1 MFALNETQHYY
12 LYRKPADM
20 RKGFDG
26 LSGIVRNQMSKDPQ
40 NGSVYLFINRR
51 RDRLK
56 ILVWRE
62 GGFVLYYK
70 RLEMGTYELPTR
82 IDSSEVLHLNW
93 ETLVLMIRGIRLAKI
108 SRKKRYVRA

>member
-1 MFALNETQHYY
+1 MFALSETYNYY

-26 LSGIVRNQMSKDPQ
+26 LSGLVRNDMHRDPQ
-40 NGSVYLFINRR
+40 DGSVYLFIKRR
-51 RDRLK
+51 RDKLK

-62 GGFVLYYK
+62 GGFMMYYK
-70 RLEMGTYELPTR
+70 RLESGTYELPMTGQSGKEIR
-82 IDSSEVLHLNW
+82 MNW
-93 ETLVLMIRGIRLAKI
+93 ELLVLMVRGIKLEKI

>member
-1 MFALNETQHYY
+1 MFALSETQHYY

-26 LSGIVRNQMSKDPQ
+26 LSGIVRSQMSRDPQ
-40 NGSVYLFINRR
+40 DGSVYLFINRR
-51 RDRLK
+51 RD
-56 ILVWRE
+56 
-62 GGFVLYYK
+62 LYYK
-70 RLEMGTYELPTR
+70 RLEMGTYELPTG
-82 IDSSEVLHLNW
+82 IASSEVLHLNW